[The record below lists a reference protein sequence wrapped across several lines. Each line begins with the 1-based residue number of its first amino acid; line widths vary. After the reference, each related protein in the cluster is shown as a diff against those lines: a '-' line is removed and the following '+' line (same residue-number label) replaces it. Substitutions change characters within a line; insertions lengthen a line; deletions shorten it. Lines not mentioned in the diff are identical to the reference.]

1 LLQLA
6 WQTNVRDCIADHWIY
21 PLDRAP
27 EISIVVCS
35 DGRREGVA
43 TLFDSLARLA
53 LPETGAAEVILVD
66 NSRTGVLRSA
76 FDRLCGS
83 LILSSRYLAEPRP
96 GLAAAQNCG
105 LAVARGEVI
114 AFTDDDCLA
123 AEDWLLRLSHHFQ
136 RDSQLQVLGG
146 RVELRD
152 PADLSITIKSEPDS
166 ETLASPDQLFGF
178 LHGCN
183 MAVRRGLFDQIGLF
197 DTRFGKGST
206 FGAGNDTEFVY
217 RAFKAGCRIAYE
229 PDVLVFH
236 DHGRRGWW
244 QARALI
250 NGYQMANG
258 AVLMKHAAAG
268 DTQAK
273 ALLRAVLSRP
283 FEILARRPLAI
294 IEATRALL
302 RLFRFL
308 FGALHY
314 RFFTAQR
321 A

>member
-1 LLQLA
+1 
-6 WQTNVRDCIADHWIY
+6 
-21 PLDRAP
+21 LDRAP

-43 TLFDSLARLA
+43 ALFDSFARLA
-53 LPETGAAEVILVD
+53 LPNSGAAEVILVD

-76 FDRLCGS
+76 FDRLCGG
-83 LILSSRYLAEPRP
+83 LILSSRYVAESRP

-136 RDSQLQVLGG
+136 RDADLQVLGG
-146 RVELRD
+146 RVELHD
-152 PADLSITIKSEPDS
+152 PADVSVTIKRVQTREMLTVPN
-166 ETLASPDQLFGF
+166 QLFGF

-183 MAVRRGLFDQIGLF
+183 MAVRRDLFDQIGSF
-197 DTRFGKGST
+197 DTRFGPGST
-206 FGAGNDTEFVY
+206 FGSGSDTEFVY

-236 DHGRRGWW
+236 NHGRRGWW
-244 QARALI
+244 QARVLI

-268 DTQAK
+268 DNQAK
-273 ALLRAVLSRP
+273 VLLRAVLGRP
-283 FEILARRPLAI
+283 FAILARRPLAVV
-294 IEATRALL
+294 EVTRAAH
-302 RLFRFL
+302 RLFRFAI
-308 FGALHY
+308 GALRY
-314 RFFTAQR
+314 RFLIAR
-321 A
+321 RV